1 VSKPRTQIGWVDS
14 IYVNMGLVLG
24 PRRSIDRYFPV
35 EATDLKEDERGWRVA
50 SSPGDLKQRNRDV
63 LVLYIVKEEE
73 HNGNVDSYAS
83 PMYKFTQDLK
93 APRLR
98 REMAEVCRNLSLVY
112 SELMA
117 TDSPK

>member
-1 VSKPRTQIGWVDS
+1 MSKPRTRIGWVDS
-14 IYVNMGLVLG
+14 IYVNMGFVLG
-24 PRRSIDRYFPV
+24 PRKSIDRYFHV
-35 EATDLKEDERGWRVA
+35 EATDLKEDERGWRWRA
-50 SSPGDLKQRNRDV
+50 ALETSRRNGNV

-73 HNGNVDSYAS
+73 HNGNVDCYAS
-83 PMYKFTQDLK
+83 PMYRSTHDLK

-98 REMAEVCRNLSLVY
+98 EMAEVCRTLSLVY